1 MWLFFK
7 VRYFSQGQS
16 KNLPTPLFACDCR
29 QTILFAENIL
39 DTSYSFLNCTRIF
52 FRKYELPS
60 DPWTVCSNDTA
71 FWHHVQL
78 SDAFFSAW
86 TLGSDMM
93 LGQRTLPHAS
103 DTRGHSLFV
112 FGGRTVQISCRSL
125 LTTLHISMCWLVI
138 GFYIE
143 LPRFSFVNHTRIR
156 SRGAF
161 ILDRLFHWSK
171 VTWVVPIHKKGNK
184 TV

>member
-1 MWLFFK
+1 LWLFFK

-16 KNLPTPLFACDCR
+16 KKLPTPLFACDCR

-39 DTSYSFLNCTRIF
+39 DTSYSFLNRTRIF

-103 DTRGHSLFV
+103 DTRATACLFLE
-112 FGGRTVQISCRSL
+112 GGRSRFPAGVCWPHCTYRCVGWSL
-125 LTTLHISMCWLVI
+125 GFTSNCHVSHSWTTRESEV
-138 GFYIE
+138 E
-143 LPRFSFVNHTRIR
+143 E
-156 SRGAF
+156 
-161 ILDRLFHWSK
+161 RLFWTDYFIG
-171 VTWVVPIHKKGNK
+171 VR
-184 TV
+184 